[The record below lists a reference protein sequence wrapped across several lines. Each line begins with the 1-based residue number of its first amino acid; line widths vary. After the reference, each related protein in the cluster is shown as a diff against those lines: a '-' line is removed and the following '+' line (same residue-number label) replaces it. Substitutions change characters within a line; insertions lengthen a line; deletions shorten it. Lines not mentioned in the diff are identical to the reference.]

1 MLNLY
6 CIILTVYL
14 RKLSVATSSYLVL
27 ETYKLQKDKIYFCDG
42 VFILINYSKSVP
54 HIVFI
59 AIIFV
64 NTEQY

>member
-27 ETYKLQKDKIYFCDG
+27 ETY
-42 VFILINYSKSVP
+42 INYRK
-54 HIVFI
+54 IKF
-59 AIIFV
+59 IFV
-64 NTEQY
+64 MVCSFLLTIVNQFLILSS